1 MLQITK
7 KALPDKPL
15 RSDTMKA
22 VVKVLGIAM
31 ILFAAPLHAQQNGPI
46 ETRLEARKV
55 VRAADGQESFAP
67 ATAAKPGDVIEYA
80 ATYRNTSRDPVRN
93 LEATLPIPGNTE
105 FVPGSARPDSAKA
118 SVDSRAWADMPLKRK
133 VLRDGREVE
142 EQVPFREYRYLRWF
156 PGALGGE
163 KSMTFTARVRVVE

>member
-1 MLQITK
+1 MN
-7 KALPDKPL
+7 AV
-15 RSDTMKA
+15 MKF
-22 VVKVLGIAM
+22 VGIAM

-55 VRAADGQESFAP
+55 MRAADGQETFAP

-80 ATYRNTSRDPVRN
+80 ATYRNVSRQPVRN

-105 FVPGSARPDSAKA
+105 FVPGSARPASAKA
-118 SVDSRAWADMPLKRK
+118 SVDSRSWGDMPLQRK
-133 VLRDGREVE
+133 VRRDGREVD

-156 PGALGGE
+156 PGELGGE